1 MLVEFGLLNGQEK
14 RWWLRRGSIRI
25 AVAFGAGRM
34 QCGQA
39 LDEGDQE
46 RTLET
51 VALMAHVGAQAPIG
65 NSHIDR

>member
-1 MLVEFGLLNGQEK
+1 MAPARVHPH
-14 RWWLRRGSIRI
+14 RRRL
-25 AVAFGAGRM
+25 GAGRM

>member
-1 MLVEFGLLNGQEK
+1 
-14 RWWLRRGSIRI
+14 
-25 AVAFGAGRM
+25 M